1 MAKNLVIV
9 ESPTKA
15 RTIERF
21 LGRNYAVRACLGHV
35 RDLPKSKLGL
45 DVEHD
50 FRPQYVVPKEKREI
64 LKGLKD
70 QARAAGTV
78 YLATDPDREGE
89 AIAWHLAEAMDLSD
103 RQVRRVEFHEV
114 TSAAVLAAVQ
124 NPRQIDRQRVD
135 AQQAR
140 RVLDRLVGYEL
151 SPLLW
156 KKVRRGL
163 SAGRVQSVAVRLV
176 VERER
181 EIEAFQAVEYWTID
195 ADLAKQGKRA
205 KPEHFL
211 AGLVARRGEKVELHN
226 QAEADAVVA
235 ALEGAAY
242 RVASI
247 REREQQRNPAA
258 PFTTSTLQQEASRK
272 LSFTAKRTMMVAQ
285 QLYEG
290 IDLGGEAVGLITYMR
305 TDSTQVAE
313 SAQAEARD
321 FIRDRYGEASVPP
334 QTRVY
339 RTRSRLA
346 QEAHEA
352 IRPTSVYREP
362 AAIKARLTP
371 EQFRLY
377 ELIWK
382 RFVASQMASA
392 RFDVT
397 TVEVEAT
404 PPRNPADKFLFRAT
418 GSRLKFAGFLAV
430 YAEGRDDATITDE
443 ERKPLPPLAQ
453 GEELDLLA
461 LLPEQHFTEPP
472 PRYSEATLVK
482 ALEERGIGRPS
493 TYAPTLATI
502 QERGYVERVEKRL
515 RPTELGMLVNDLL
528 VEHFGDVVDVD
539 FTANM
544 EEELDE
550 VAQGRRPWVPIVR
563 EFYEPF
569 HRKLEVAEQ
578 TVGRVKPPDE
588 PTEEIC
594 EKCGRNMVIKL
605 GRFGR
610 FLACP
615 GFPECR
621 NAKSL
626 QVKIGV
632 ACPACG
638 ADLVE
643 KRTKSKR
650 TFYGCATYPACEW
663 TSWQKPVAERC
674 PTCGGIQVEAARDRL
689 RCLTCNPLPERPA
702 SAARGRQNGAAA
714 ASRNGT
720 AAKAGAAR
728 ATGARRTTAKAPS
741 RNGHASG
748 TTSGAR
754 AKTGASRTTRGRAT
768 AATKAK
774 PRGRA
779 TTRTAAARGGKR

>member
-1 MAKNLVIV
+1 MTSRRKSLVAKNLVIV

-15 RTIERF
+15 KTIERF

-45 DVEHD
+45 DLEHD
-50 FRPQYVVPKEKREI
+50 FAPQYVVPKEKRDI
-64 LKGLKD
+64 VKTLKS
-70 QARAAGTV
+70 QARDANTI

-89 AIAWHLAEAMDLSD
+89 AIAWHLVEAMELGD
-103 RQVRRVEFHEV
+103 RPVRRVEFHEV

-124 NPRQIDRQRVD
+124 NPREIDRQRVD

-140 RVLDRLVGYEL
+140 RVLDRLVGYQL

-181 EIEAFQAVEYWTID
+181 EIQAFQPVEYWSLE
-195 ADLAKQGKRA
+195 ADLAKRGGRA
-205 KPEHFL
+205 KREHFL
-211 AGLVARRGEKVELHN
+211 AGLVERRGKKIELHN
-226 QAEADAVVA
+226 QAETEEVVQ
-235 ALEGAAY
+235 ALEGAVY

-247 REREQQRNPAA
+247 REREQTRNPAA

-272 LSFTAKRTMMVAQ
+272 LGFSAKRTMVVAQ

-290 IDLGGEAVGLITYMR
+290 IDLGGESVGLITYMR
-305 TDSTQVAE
+305 TDSTNVAE
-313 SAQAEARD
+313 SAQAEARAY
-321 FIRDRYGEASVPP
+321 IQEKYGAARVPAKP
-334 QTRVY
+334 RTY

-362 AAIKARLTP
+362 ASIKARLTS
-371 EQFRLY
+371 EQARLY
-377 ELIWK
+377 DLIWK

-392 RFDVT
+392 LFDVT
-397 TVEVEAT
+397 TVDVEAE
-404 PPRNPADKFLFRAT
+404 PPRLDDRFLFRAT
-418 GSRLKFAGFLAV
+418 GSRLKFPGFLTV
-430 YAEGRDDATITDE
+430 YTEGRDDALVDDQD
-443 ERKPLPPLAQ
+443 RKPLPALARD
-453 GEELDLLA
+453 EELDLLR
-461 LLPEQHFTEPP
+461 LVPEQHFTEPP

-515 RPTELGMLVNDLL
+515 QPTELGVLVNDLL
-528 VEHFGDVVDVD
+528 VEHFGGVVDVD

-544 EEELDE
+544 EEELDD
-550 VAQGRRPWVPIVR
+550 VAQGRRPWPPVVR

-569 HRKLEVAEQ
+569 HRQLEVAEQ
-578 TVGRVKPPDE
+578 NVGRVRPPDE
-588 PTEEIC
+588 PTDEIC

-621 NAKSL
+621 NAKSI

-632 ACPACG
+632 NCPQCG
-638 ADLVE
+638 GDIVE
-643 KRTKSKR
+643 KRTRSKR
-650 TFYGCATYPACEW
+650 VFYGCAQYPTCEW
-663 TSWQKPVAERC
+663 TSWAKPVPEQC
-674 PTCGGIQVEAARDRL
+674 PTCGGLMVEAGRDRL
-689 RCLTCNPLPERPA
+689 RCLTCSPPEPAARRNGTSRTAGAAARRRPA
-702 SAARGRQNGAAA
+702 TRTAARGAAA
-714 ASRNGT
+714 AGGSGRTHSRAQGT
-720 AAKAGAAR
+720 AAR
-728 ATGARRTTAKAPS
+728 PRT
-741 RNGHASG
+741 
-748 TTSGAR
+748 R
-754 AKTGASRTTRGRAT
+754 AKPKSGS
-768 AATKAK
+768 K
-774 PRGRA
+774 
-779 TTRTAAARGGKR
+779 GKGVRR

>member
-21 LGRNYAVRACLGHV
+21 LGREYTVRACLGHV

-45 DVEHD
+45 DLEHD
-50 FRPQYVVPKEKREI
+50 FQPQYVVPKEKREI
-64 LKGLKD
+64 VKALKD
-70 QARAAGTV
+70 QARGASAV

-89 AIAWHLAEAMDLSD
+89 AIAWHLVEAMELSD

-124 NPRQIDRQRVD
+124 NPRPIDRQRVD

-140 RVLDRLVGYEL
+140 RVLDRLVGYQL

-181 EIEAFQAVEYWTID
+181 EIEAFQPVEYWTIE
-195 ADLAKQGKRA
+195 ADLAKRGRRA
-205 KPEHFL
+205 RREHFL
-211 AGLVARRGEKVELHN
+211 ATLVSRRGEKLELHN
-226 QAEADAVVA
+226 EAEATAVVT
-235 ALEGAAY
+235 ALEGATY

-247 REREQQRNPAA
+247 REREQTRNPAP

-272 LSFTAKRTMMVAQ
+272 LGFTAKRTMLVAQ

-290 IDLGGEAVGLITYMR
+290 IDLGGESVGLITYMR
-305 TDSTQVAE
+305 TDSTNVAE
-313 SAQAEARD
+313 SAQAEARRY
-321 FIRDRYGEASVPP
+321 IAERYGEASVPATP
-334 QTRVY
+334 RVY

-352 IRPTSVYREP
+352 IRPTSVYRDP
-362 AAIKARLTP
+362 ASIRDRLTS

-377 ELIWK
+377 DLVWK

-392 RFDVT
+392 LFDVT
-397 TVEVEAT
+397 TVEVEAL
-404 PPRNPADKFLFRAT
+404 PPADRDDRFLFRAT
-418 GSRLKFAGFLAV
+418 GSRLKFPGFLAV
-430 YAEGRDDATITDE
+430 YTEGRDDGGVEDE
-443 ERKPLPPLAQ
+443 DRKPLPAVTV
-453 GEELDLLA
+453 GEELDLLQ

-472 PRYSEATLVK
+472 PRYTEATLVK

-502 QERGYVERVEKRL
+502 QDRGYVERVDKRL
-515 RPTELGMLVNDLL
+515 RPTELGILVNDLL
-528 VEHFGDVVDVD
+528 VEHFSDVMDVD
-539 FTANM
+539 FTATM

-550 VAQGRRPWVPIVR
+550 VAQGRRQWVPVVR

-569 HRKLEVAEQ
+569 QRQLEVAEQ
-578 TVGRVKPPDE
+578 VVGKVRPPEE
-588 PTEEIC
+588 PTDEVC
-594 EKCGRNMVIKL
+594 EKCGRHMVIKL

-621 NAKSL
+621 NARSL
-626 QVKIGV
+626 VVKLGV
-632 ACPACG
+632 PCPQCG
-638 ADLVE
+638 GDLVE

-650 TFYGCATYPACEW
+650 TFYGCANYPACEW
-663 TSWQKPVAERC
+663 TSWAKPVAEPC
-674 PTCGGIQVEAARDRL
+674 PVCGGLQVEAGRGRL
-689 RCLTCNPLPERPA
+689 RCLTCAPPPERQTTARRQPRTSA
-702 SAARGRQNGAAA
+702 GDGETVAAAARS
-714 ASRNGT
+714 ASRNGVGGT
-720 AAKAGAAR
+720 NGKVSSAAAVQRVHTARSRAQGAGRSGTRAASNGAGRTARGAAKSR
-728 ATGARRTTAKAPS
+728 RARR
-741 RNGHASG
+741 
-748 TTSGAR
+748 
-754 AKTGASRTTRGRAT
+754 
-768 AATKAK
+768 
-774 PRGRA
+774 
-779 TTRTAAARGGKR
+779 GGS